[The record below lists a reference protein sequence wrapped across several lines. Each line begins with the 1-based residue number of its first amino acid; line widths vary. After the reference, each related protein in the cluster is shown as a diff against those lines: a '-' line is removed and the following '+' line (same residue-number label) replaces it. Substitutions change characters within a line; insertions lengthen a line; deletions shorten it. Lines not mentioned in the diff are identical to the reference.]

1 MPVAGDR
8 GVISIE
14 VRENIAQNIERDLQ
28 GRIEEGVANGL
39 RALALIAQGNAQQ
52 AVLHGPKTGRTYKRG
67 RGRTH
72 RASAPGEAPAND
84 FGFLAQSIK
93 IEVTQKLTVDLRA
106 LAPYAIHLEYGTAKM
121 GARPFLRPAAEKAG
135 KRSKEIFDSYISEA
149 LR

>member
-1 MPVAGDR
+1 
-8 GVISIE
+8 VISIE

-39 RALALIAQGNAQQ
+39 RALALMAQGHAQQ
-52 AVLHGPKTGRTYKRG
+52 AVLQGPKTGRVYKRG

-93 IEVTQKLTVDLRA
+93 IEVTQKLTIDLRA

-135 KRSKEIFDSYISEA
+135 KRSKEVFDAYIADA